1 MLTALL
7 SLSRSLSLTCHNY
20 CVRVLYVRMYC
31 MYVCTVCT
39 YVYIHTYVS
48 VASIN
53 SVVLHVTYCVFSH
66 SKTKKF
72 LIGDSWT
79 ITVRLA
85 TWLLSFL

>member
-7 SLSRSLSLTCHNY
+7 SLSRSLSLTCYNY
-20 CVRVLYVRMYC
+20 CVR
-31 MYVCTVCT
+31 
-39 YVYIHTYVS
+39 TYVS

-53 SVVLHVTYCVFSH
+53 SVVLHVMYCVFSY